1 MNSIPSAWWEKVINK
16 TIITVCTVFNHTPV
30 ISLLQVSGQFAFGE
44 NLSKW
49 GLGASVRLDQE
60 KQKTKL
66 KYTVKLQNIITLMCT
81 VKLPVLII
89 NVCLYTID
97 SKKF

>member
-1 MNSIPSAWWEKVINK
+1 M
-16 TIITVCTVFNHTPV
+16 FNHTPV

-66 KYTVKLQNIITLMCT
+66 KYTVKLQNIITILC
-81 VKLPVLII
+81 VLSS
-89 NVCLYTID
+89 YQ
-97 SKKF
+97 F